1 MWKSCQAKEIQ
12 AIIITY
18 SGISVLTNAYD
29 EVRCCPGVSQAKEE
43 EGIMIM
49 KNGIIVLTNGYD
61 DVRCCPGVSQ
71 AREKEGIII
80 IINGISTHKVMR
92 CRRWGSNLSS
102 SVQQSDALST
112 WPNGTVRW

>member
-1 MWKSCQAKEIQ
+1 MEIQ
-12 AIIITY
+12 GIIITY
-18 SGISVLTNAYD
+18 SGIS
-29 EVRCCPGVSQAKEE
+29 
-43 EGIMIM
+43 
-49 KNGIIVLTNGYD
+49 VLTNGYD

-71 AREKEGIII
+71 AREKVGIII

-112 WPNGTVRW
+112 WPNGTVRGEE

>member
-61 DVRCCPGVSQ
+61 DVRCCPDKKLQCHIHGFCVFQS
-71 AREKEGIII
+71 IITI
-80 IINGISTHKVMR
+80 SDSTHKI
-92 CRRWGSNLSS
+92 
-102 SVQQSDALST
+102 
-112 WPNGTVRW
+112 NGGDT